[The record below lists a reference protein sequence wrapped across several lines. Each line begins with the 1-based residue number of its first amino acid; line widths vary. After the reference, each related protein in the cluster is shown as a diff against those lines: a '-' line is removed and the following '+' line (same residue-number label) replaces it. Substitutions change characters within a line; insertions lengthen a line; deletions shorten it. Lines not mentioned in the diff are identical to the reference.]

1 MEKLRF
7 YVKFTKLSGTPCCS
21 ESRPFAPTEGR
32 YKAPVPRR
40 SPDARGD
47 VCSVSVTTGG
57 AGVGVPARATQRRG
71 AEDGGASPT
80 RASSTPGDTSASRA
94 ASLSPHGPWARG
106 RAVHAALL
114 PAPGTGLRPPAR
126 RPQHHPARTVA
137 AFVGGRAPPRPSH
150 RASGRTDPLAVT
162 PGVRA
167 QSGLGHFSPFSVP
180 ISALS
185 FVISPF
191 S

>member
-1 MEKLRF
+1 M
-7 YVKFTKLSGTPCCS
+7 
-21 ESRPFAPTEGR
+21 
-32 YKAPVPRR
+32 PRR

-80 RASSTPGDTSASRA
+80 RASSTPGDTSASRV

-114 PAPGTGLRPPAR
+114 PALGTGLRPPAR

-137 AFVGGRAPPRPSH
+137 AFVGGRAPP
-150 RASGRTDPLAVT
+150 AIT

-167 QSGLGHFSPFSVP
+167 HRPPGRHSGRPGAERPWPFLAVFSPNLCSFLRNLALFLDGMFLLLHSLHMTKALGGVSARQHLWVLSVWE
-180 ISALS
+180 S
-185 FVISPF
+185 
-191 S
+191 